1 MGRGNSKG
9 RGLTSQGSLV
19 CGMDRKGQD
28 DRSRAE
34 RHGGVDNWKVVGW
47 QAVQILVKVVS
58 NALNQFWVLMNSVQ
72 RS

>member
-1 MGRGNSKG
+1 M
-9 RGLTSQGSLV
+9 